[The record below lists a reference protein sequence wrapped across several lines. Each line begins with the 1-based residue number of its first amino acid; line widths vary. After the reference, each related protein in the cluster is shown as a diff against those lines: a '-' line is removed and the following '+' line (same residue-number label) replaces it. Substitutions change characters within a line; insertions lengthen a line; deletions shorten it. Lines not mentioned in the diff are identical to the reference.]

1 MNTPFDSDTLAAAE
15 VCFAVASQL
24 LYLEPEIAPVAEQVA
39 SRQFASAPFGEGND
53 DERQG
58 LHLLDG
64 WCAVA
69 LNASEVPEEASAD
82 EAAARLVESPA
93 FAEAV
98 AELRREWLRLFV
110 GLGTPEASC
119 LESFYVEP
127 NSHMFGKNVIAVR
140 EAYRRHGLEIER
152 LHREPDDHLGLMLGF
167 LSRLMAE
174 EREAVEAGDK
184 DAALEHLT
192 AASRK
197 LDKAVSKGVI
207 HKNQAANRKSGIMRL
222 ANTVVTAEDIAA
234 YEKPAPKPQKTGS
247 KKAAAKAAREAGMAA
262 ASEEKAKRREKQLKE
277 EKKAA
282 ERKAKEAEE
291 AAKAEAEAAA
301 AEAEAAPA
309 EEAAE

>member
-174 EREAVEAGDK
+174 EREAVEAGD
-184 DAALEHLT
+184 
-192 AASRK
+192 
-197 LDKAVSKGVI
+197 
-207 HKNQAANRKSGIMRL
+207 MR
-222 ANTVVTAEDIAA
+222 
-234 YEKPAPKPQKTGS
+234 
-247 KKAAAKAAREAGMAA
+247 
-262 ASEEKAKRREKQLKE
+262 
-277 EKKAA
+277 
-282 ERKAKEAEE
+282 
-291 AAKAEAEAAA
+291 
-301 AEAEAAPA
+301 
-309 EEAAE
+309 

>member
-64 WCAVA
+64 WCAVV
-69 LNASEVPEEASAD
+69 L
-82 EAAARLVESPA
+82 PA

-174 EREAVEAGDK
+174 EREAVEAGDMQQG
-184 DAALEHLT
+184 AALADEQDAFLTEHVLPWLAPWRYAVEKYART
-192 AASRK
+192 DYYRGVGAFVFGLIACYAERFGIRFDGKAS
-197 LDKAVSKGVI
+197 AF
-207 HKNQAANRKSGIMRL
+207 
-222 ANTVVTAEDIAA
+222 
-234 YEKPAPKPQKTGS
+234 
-247 KKAAAKAAREAGMAA
+247 
-262 ASEEKAKRREKQLKE
+262 KRRK
-277 EKKAA
+277 
-282 ERKAKEAEE
+282 
-291 AAKAEAEAAA
+291 
-301 AEAEAAPA
+301 
-309 EEAAE
+309 

>member
-39 SRQFASAPFGEGND
+39 SRQFASAPFGD
-53 DERQG
+53 
-58 LHLLDG
+58 
-64 WCAVA
+64 
-69 LNASEVPEEASAD
+69 D

-174 EREAVEAGDK
+174 EREAVEAGDMQQG
-184 DAALEHLT
+184 AALADEQDAFLTEHVLPWLAPWRYAVEKYART
-192 AASRK
+192 DYYRGVGAFVFGLIACYAERFGIRFDGKAS
-197 LDKAVSKGVI
+197 AF
-207 HKNQAANRKSGIMRL
+207 
-222 ANTVVTAEDIAA
+222 
-234 YEKPAPKPQKTGS
+234 
-247 KKAAAKAAREAGMAA
+247 
-262 ASEEKAKRREKQLKE
+262 KRRK
-277 EKKAA
+277 
-282 ERKAKEAEE
+282 
-291 AAKAEAEAAA
+291 
-301 AEAEAAPA
+301 
-309 EEAAE
+309 

>member
-140 EAYRRHGLEIER
+140 EAYRRPGLEIER

-174 EREAVEAGDK
+174 EREAVEAGDMQQG
-184 DAALEHLT
+184 AALADEQDAFLTEHVLPWLAPWRYAVEKYART
-192 AASRK
+192 DYYRGVGAFVFGLIACYAERFGIRFDGKAS
-197 LDKAVSKGVI
+197 AF
-207 HKNQAANRKSGIMRL
+207 
-222 ANTVVTAEDIAA
+222 
-234 YEKPAPKPQKTGS
+234 
-247 KKAAAKAAREAGMAA
+247 
-262 ASEEKAKRREKQLKE
+262 KRRK
-277 EKKAA
+277 
-282 ERKAKEAEE
+282 
-291 AAKAEAEAAA
+291 
-301 AEAEAAPA
+301 
-309 EEAAE
+309 